1 MIQSHS
7 VLLTLES
14 RGGGGQEVNKI
25 IKYIKRFDE
34 RIGL

>member
-14 RGGGGQEVNKI
+14 RGGQEVNKI